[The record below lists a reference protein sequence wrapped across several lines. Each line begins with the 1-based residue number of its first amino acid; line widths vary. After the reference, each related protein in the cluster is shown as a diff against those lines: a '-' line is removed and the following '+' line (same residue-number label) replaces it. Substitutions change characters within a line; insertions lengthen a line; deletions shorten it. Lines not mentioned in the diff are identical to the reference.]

1 VAPEEKGTVRCDSGK
16 DGKAI
21 LVLVTVDK
29 PKRQQFRGDGWFGF
43 ELR

>member
-1 VAPEEKGTVRCDSGK
+1 VAPEEKGMVRCDSGK

-29 PKRQQFRGDGWFGF
+29 PKPSGVSPVTVGSVSS
-43 ELR
+43 